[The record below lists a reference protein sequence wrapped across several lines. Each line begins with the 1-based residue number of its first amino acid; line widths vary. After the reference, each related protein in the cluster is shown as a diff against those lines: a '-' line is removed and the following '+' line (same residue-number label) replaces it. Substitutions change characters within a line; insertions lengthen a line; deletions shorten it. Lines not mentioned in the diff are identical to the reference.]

1 MFLKRNLEYHHQS
14 IERIEWFTMLN
25 LIREEIQKIVKC
37 FKNASIQHI
46 ISVSFTVIAVIGMCI
61 VGGSLYFRF
70 INSTENII
78 SENNKSM
85 LDQVNLN
92 LDNYLHNMMK
102 ISDTT
107 YYDVIKKK
115 DLATDSMDKELDLLY
130 EANRD
135 SLTSICVF
143 SKDGEVV
150 AESPFEKLKSSVDP
164 RASDWFYKAVSIK
177 ENLHFSTPHV
187 QNIFINTDNKYR
199 WVVSL
204 SRAVELTNN
213 KKTTSG
219 VLLVDMN
226 FSGIE
231 QICKNANIGKSGYVY
246 LIDRDGEIIYHPRQQ
261 LIYSDLIQ
269 ENNKIAANYD
279 DGNHIETFQGEE
291 RLATVKTVGYTGW
304 KIVGITPMKDITSD
318 YSQISTFA
326 VFIISFGIF
335 ILVFLNMFV
344 SSRIANPIR
353 ALEKSVKKL
362 ENGMKDVDIS
372 ISGSYEIKHLG
383 KAIKSMVNQ
392 MHTLMDNIISEQ
404 ESKRKSELNALQAQ
418 INPHFLYNTLDSIIW
433 MIENENYDGAII
445 MVTALARLFR
455 ISLSK
460 GKNIITVRDEIEH
473 ARNYLTI
480 QNIRYKNKFTYNI
493 EADEKTFNYASMKL
507 IIQPLIENAIYHG
520 MEFMSGDGE
529 ILVKAYVKE
538 NELFI
543 DVIDNGLGMPQE
555 VADNLLI
562 GKNKSE
568 KKSSGIGLKNVN
580 ERIQLYFG
588 KDYGLEV
595 YSEPDEGTTIRIHMP
610 CVDYFEIKKKEED
623 S

>member
-1 MFLKRNLEYHHQS
+1 MLK
-14 IERIEWFTMLN
+14 
-25 LIREEIQKIVKC
+25 LIRASVQRIVGY

-46 ISVSFTVIAVIGMCI
+46 ISISFTGIAVIGMI
-61 VGGSLYFRF
+61 VVGGALYLRF
-70 INSTENII
+70 INSTEDMV

-92 LDNYLHNMMK
+92 LDNYLRNMMK
-102 ISDTT
+102 VSDAT
-107 YYDVIKKK
+107 YYNAIKKK
-115 DLATDSMDKELDLLY
+115 DLASDSIDKELDLLY
-130 EANRD
+130 ETNKD
-135 SLTSICVF
+135 SLISICVF
-143 SKDGEVV
+143 SQNGEVV
-150 AESPFEKLKSSVDP
+150 AASPVGQLKTSVDP
-164 RASDWFYKAVSIK
+164 RENDWFTIAGNKK

-187 QNIFINTDNKYR
+187 QNLFQDPDSKYR

-231 QICKNANIGKSGYVY
+231 QICKNVNMGKSGYVY
-246 LIDRDGEIIYHPRQQ
+246 LIDREGEIIYHPRQQ
-261 LIYSDLIQ
+261 LIYSNLIE
-269 ENNKIAANYD
+269 ENNKAEADYE
-279 DGNHIETFQGEE
+279 DGNHVETFQGEK
-291 RLATVKTVGYTGW
+291 RLVTVKTVGYTGW
-304 KIVGITPMKDITSD
+304 RIVGITPMLDITSD
-318 YSQISTFA
+318 YSQMSIFA
-326 VFIISFGIF
+326 VFIMTFAIF

-353 ALEKSVKKL
+353 SLEKCVKKL
-362 ENGMKDVDIS
+362 ENGVKDVDIS
-372 ISGSYEIKHLG
+372 VRGSYEVQHLG

-392 MHTLMDNIISEQ
+392 MHILMENIMIQQ

-433 MIENENYDGAII
+433 MIENENYDGAIT
-445 MVTALARLFR
+445 MVTALAKLFR

-480 QNIRYKNKFTYNI
+480 QNIRYKNKFTYSI
-493 EADEKTFNYASMKL
+493 EVEEETLDLASIKL

-520 MEFMSGDGE
+520 MEFMGGDGE
-529 ILVKAYVKE
+529 ILIKAYAKE
-538 NELFI
+538 DNLYI
-543 DVIDNGLGMPQE
+543 DVIDNGLGMLQE
-555 VADNLLI
+555 VADTLLTNESRI
-562 GKNKSE
+562 E
-568 KKSSGIGLKNVN
+568 KKSSGIGLKNVH

-588 KDYGLEV
+588 TSYGLEI

-610 CVDYFEIKKKEED
+610 VKKYSKIKKEEELR
-623 S
+623 